1 MAQGW
6 TINAT
11 TGQITFYEAP
21 PAGTNNIVVKEFA
34 AGANG
39 GTDVWA
45 VGAWSYRYGY
55 PGEVEFYADRIWFAG
70 TPGDPQTVWASNI
83 GDYNNF
89 GRSSP
94 IVDSDAV
101 SFTINARQVNA
112 IRDLVPLD
120 SLLVLTTGGE
130 WKVTGGQDDV
140 VTPST
145 IGIKPQS
152 YYGIG
157 NVPARALGESAILLQ
172 EQGQKVRDLA
182 YQFEKDGFRG
192 SEISIWADH
201 LVEGYSFRWIEKAS
215 APWQIVWLVRDDG
228 VLVGC
233 TYLPE
238 QEVSGWHRHDTGRN
252 TLDPDIGEDRVLDVC
267 CLPRMDETQTYA
279 LVRRVINGQV
289 RQYIEQKA
297 PTRQPEIL
305 DWKYLDSMLSYDGR
319 NTGATTITL
328 TGATWTEADEL
339 TATASLTVFTGASD
353 VGDGLLLQLGG
364 EQVRCIIIEFISTT
378 TVKVRS
384 IGQVPEALRGAA
396 VLKWTLQRDSIG
408 GLLHLEGR
416 TVFALV
422 DGNVERDLVVAAG
435 KVQLQRPGGVV
446 HVGLPYG
453 AHIETLEINSASGE
467 ALRVMKKLGF
477 EISLMVRNTRGVYV
491 GGSLDALDP
500 IAQRQFEDYDEPTS
514 AHTGA
519 FRKNITAR
527 WGEDCGH
534 VHIFSDDP
542 LPMEI
547 LSIVPKVAISD

>member
-6 TINAT
+6 TIDAAN
-11 TGQITFYEAP
+11 GKINFLEPP
-21 PAGTNNIVVKEFA
+21 PAGTGNVVVTEFA
-34 AGANG
+34 AGATG
-39 GTDVWA
+39 GSDVWA
-45 VGAWSYRYGY
+45 VGAWSYRYGF
-55 PGEVEFYADRIWFAG
+55 PGEIEFYSDRLWFAG
-70 TPGDPQTVWASNI
+70 SPGDPQTVWASCI

-192 SEISIWADH
+192 NEISIWADH
-201 LVEGYSFRWIEKAS
+201 LTEGYTFRWIEKAS
-215 APWQIVWLVRDDG
+215 APWQVVWLVRNDG

-238 QEVSGWHRHDTGRN
+238 QEISGWHRHDTDGQ
-252 TLDPDIGEDRVLDVC
+252 VLDVC
-267 CLPRMDETQTYA
+267 CLPRQDETQTYL
-279 LVRRVINGQV
+279 LVRREVDGEV
-289 RQYIEQKA
+289 RQYIEQMA
-297 PTRQPEIL
+297 PTRYDDPL
-305 DWKYLDSMLSYDGR
+305 DWKYLDSLLTYDGR
-319 NTGATTITL
+319 NTSATTITL
-328 TGATWTEADEL
+328 TGAGWTENDDL
-339 TATASLTVFTGASD
+339 TATASDDLFTGA
-353 VGDGLLLQLGG
+353 GDEGDILLLVAGDQR
-364 EQVRCIIIEFISTT
+364 VRCRIVTYTSATA
-378 TVKVRS
+378 VVVRS
-384 IGQVPEALRGAA
+384 IGSVPAALRNVA
-396 VLKWTLQRDSIG
+396 VQDWTFQRDTLT
-408 GLLHLEGR
+408 GLGHLEGK
-416 TVFALV
+416 TVAALV
-422 DGNVERDLVVAAG
+422 DGNVQRDLHVIDGVVT
-435 KVQLQRPGGVV
+435 LQRPGGVV
-446 HVGLPYG
+446 QIGLPYP

-467 ALRVMKKLGF
+467 ALRAMKKLTF
-477 EISLMVRNTRGVYV
+477 EIALQVRNTSGVYV
-491 GGSLDALDP
+491 GTSLDTLDP
-500 IAQRQFEDYDEPTS
+500 IAQRQFEDYDEPTRP
-514 AHTGA
+514 HTGM
-519 FRKNITAR
+519 FKKNITAR

-534 VHIFSDDP
+534 FHIWSDDP

-547 LSIVPKVAISD
+547 LALAPKVAVSD

>member
-6 TINAT
+6 TIDAT
-11 TGQITFYEAP
+11 GDQITFLEAP
-21 PAGTNNIVVKEFA
+21 PAGTNNVTVTEFA
-34 AGANG
+34 AGARG

-45 VGAWSYRYGY
+45 VGAWSYRYGF
-55 PGEVEFYADRIWFAG
+55 PGEVEFYADRMWFAG
-70 TPGDPQTVWASNI
+70 SPGDPQTVWASNI

-157 NVPARALGESAILLQ
+157 SVPARALGESAILLQ
-172 EQGQKVRDLA
+172 EQGQKVRDLS

-201 LVEGYSFRWIEKAS
+201 LIEGYTFSGIEKAS
-215 APWQIVWLVRDDG
+215 APCQVVWLVRDDG

-238 QEVSGWHRHDTGRN
+238 QEVSGWHRHDTGRDTQN
-252 TLDPDIGEDRVLDVC
+252 PNIGTDRVLDLC
-267 CLPRMDETQTYA
+267 CLPSKGETQAYA
-279 LVRRVINGQV
+279 LVSRVVNGQV

-297 PTRQPEIL
+297 PSRQPHLL
-305 DWKYLDSMLSYDGR
+305 DWKYLDSMLTYDGR
-319 NTGATTITL
+319 NDGGTTITL
-328 TGATWTEADEL
+328 TSAKWTEDDEL
-339 TATASLTVFTGASD
+339 TATASAPLFSGASD
-353 VGDGLLLQLGG
+353 VGDGLLLQLGD
-364 EQVRCIIIEFISTT
+364 EQVRCIIIGFTSTT
-378 TVKVRS
+378 VAAVRS
-384 IGQVPEALRGAA
+384 IGTVPAALRGAA
-396 VLKWTLQRDSIG
+396 VLAWTLQRDSIG
-408 GLLHLEGR
+408 GLDHLEGR
-416 TVFALV
+416 TVFALA
-422 DGNVERDLVVAAG
+422 DGNVARDLVVSGG

-453 AHIETLEINSASGE
+453 AHIETLEINSATGE
-467 ALRVMKKLGF
+467 AVRVMKKLSF
-477 EISLMVRNTRGVYV
+477 EIALQVRNTRGVYI
-491 GGSLDALDP
+491 GGSLATLDP
-500 IAQRQFEDYDEPTS
+500 IAQRQFEDYDDPTS
-514 AHTGA
+514 AHTGI
-519 FRKNITAR
+519 FKKNITAR

-534 VHIFSDDP
+534 FHVFSDDP

-547 LSIVPKVAISD
+547 LSLIPKAAVSD

>member
-6 TINAT
+6 TIDVAT
-11 TGQITFYEAP
+11 GKITFLEAP
-21 PAGTNNIVVKEFA
+21 PAGTNNVKVTEFA
-34 AGANG
+34 AGARG

-45 VGAWSYRYGY
+45 VGAWSYRYGF
-55 PGEVEFYADRIWFAG
+55 PGEVEFYADRMWFAG
-70 TPGDPQTVWASNI
+70 SPGDPQTVWASNI
-83 GDYNNF
+83 GDYNNY

-152 YYGIG
+152 YYGVG
-157 NVPARALGESAILLQ
+157 KVSARALGESAILLQ
-172 EQGQKVRDLA
+172 EQGQKIRDLS

-192 SEISIWADH
+192 NEISIWADH
-201 LVEGYSFRWIEKAS
+201 LIEGYSFSGIEKTS
-215 APWQIVWLVRDDG
+215 APWQVVWLVRDDG

-238 QEVSGWHRHDTGRN
+238 QEVSGWHRHDTGRDTQN
-252 TLDPDIGEDRVLDVC
+252 PLIGEDRVLDVC
-267 CLPRMDETQTYA
+267 CLPRKDETQMYM
-279 LVRRVINGQV
+279 LVRRVVNGQV
-289 RQYIEQKA
+289 RQYIEQVA
-297 PTRQPEIL
+297 PTRYDDPL
-305 DWKYLDSMLSYDGR
+305 DWKYLDSMLTYDGR
-319 NTGATTITL
+319 NRSTTTITL
-328 TGATWTEADEL
+328 TSTGWTEADEL
-339 TATASLTVFTGASD
+339 TATASAAVFTGAGD
-353 VGDGLLLQLGG
+353 VGDGLLLEAGG
-364 EQVRCIIIEFISTT
+364 TKVRCAITGYVSSTVVT
-378 TVKVRS
+378 VRS
-384 IGQVPEALRGAA
+384 IGNVPDGLRNVA
-396 VLKWTLQRDSIG
+396 VRDWTLRRDGIS
-408 GLLHLEGR
+408 GLGHLEGR

-422 DGNVERDLVVAAG
+422 DGNVERDLVVSAG
-435 KVQLQRPGGVV
+435 AVTLQNPGGVV

-467 ALRVMKKLGF
+467 AVRVMKKLGF
-477 EISLMVRNTRGVYV
+477 DIALQVRNTRGVYV
-491 GGSLDALDP
+491 GARLDMLDP
-500 IAQRQFEDYDEPTS
+500 IAQRQFEDYDEPTA
-514 AHTGA
+514 AHTGI
-519 FRKNITAR
+519 FKKNITAK

-534 VHIFSDDP
+534 FHIFSDDP

-547 LSIVPKVAISD
+547 LAIIPKVAISD